1 MASGADDVGAAP
13 EAGRAG
19 EVVVGAG
26 APLDEGVC
34 ALLGTETEIDGGAP
48 DGTDGVDS
56 IDPSSRSIMV
66 MIAPSASSTDARNS
80 PRGDAKVISAAVAP
94 SVVAR
99 DTCHPGAGA
108 MARMLSTPADVP
120 TVTVPPSPMAN
131 TCDEVAGSTLITD
144 VEAGDSVELVDVA
157 ARRSGNDDEPCDP
170 LPPRA
175 CALTNAAAEPARSTP
190 ATETMV
196 ASRVFMGS
204 TVRSRS
210 FPSAVRTSKD
220 RQRMIPKSAEA
231 SSRAAP
237 TRSVPTTLSAVHI
250 LLVEDDRSIAV
261 SLIDGLQAAGYTVTH
276 AATGAAALQAPPAD
290 AVLLDL
296 GLPDIDGRDVC
307 RALRSRSNVPIIMLT
322 ARGDEFDRVLGLE
335 LGADDYVTKPFSF
348 RELVARIRAVTRRS
362 AATESSGDSN
372 ATQMIGPLEID
383 RRTRRV
389 RLQGVEVMLTAKE
402 FDLLAYLAID
412 PGAVFTRTD
421 ILENVWDVNWFGPT
435 KTVDAHV
442 AAIRKKL
449 GDQRWI
455 EAVRGI
461 GFRLEQPG

>member
-1 MASGADDVGAAP
+1 
-13 EAGRAG
+13 
-19 EVVVGAG
+19 
-26 APLDEGVC
+26 
-34 ALLGTETEIDGGAP
+34 
-48 DGTDGVDS
+48 
-56 IDPSSRSIMV
+56 
-66 MIAPSASSTDARNS
+66 
-80 PRGDAKVISAAVAP
+80 
-94 SVVAR
+94 
-99 DTCHPGAGA
+99 
-108 MARMLSTPADVP
+108 
-120 TVTVPPSPMAN
+120 
-131 TCDEVAGSTLITD
+131 
-144 VEAGDSVELVDVA
+144 
-157 ARRSGNDDEPCDP
+157 
-170 LPPRA
+170 
-175 CALTNAAAEPARSTP
+175 
-190 ATETMV
+190 
-196 ASRVFMGS
+196 
-204 TVRSRS
+204 
-210 FPSAVRTSKD
+210 
-220 RQRMIPKSAEA
+220 MIPKSAEA

-296 GLPDIDGRDVC
+296 GLPDMDGRDVC

-389 RLQGVEVMLTAKE
+389 RLQGVEVILTAKE